1 MFVWLQIRALIGDQT
16 AEWTDLLARQM
27 DDQYTLSREH
37 LHQQLQLF
45 IMLMQRMQ
53 EQQLKELE
61 LKHERY
67 IS

>member
-1 MFVWLQIRALIGDQT
+1 
-16 AEWTDLLARQM
+16 M